1 MGEVVEQI
9 VETILRIQLQNR
21 TPTIPTL
28 SAMQLKLESWIK
40 FHGVKYENV
49 QDKEVIAE
57 EEKEL
62 IENAE
67 KKDEPEKTE
76 EVKDE
81 NEEKTEP
88 KKVHLLQKL
97 FGKRK
102 DFVVPKID
110 EVAKTDKDMIN
121 EEEKAEATEEKVA
134 EEDKEKMQH
143 KFKKL
148 FSMKKAKKE
157 EDKTE
162 EKDEEK
168 KDEEKKEGEETIEE
182 VAEADVSKTTAEK
195 KTLMQKLMTIKRDL
209 MANKKEE
216 KAEEDVDGEKK
227 EG

>member
-1 MGEVVEQI
+1 MGMTGDTAVEVPVVDNNKVED
-9 VETILRIQLQNR
+9 V
-21 TPTIPTL
+21 
-28 SAMQLKLESWIK
+28 IK
-40 FHGVKYENV
+40 T
-49 QDKEVIAE
+49 DKEVIAE

-121 EEEKAEATEEKVA
+121 EE
-134 EEDKEKMQH
+134 DKEKMQH
-143 KFKKL
+143 KFKKH
-148 FSMKKAKKE
+148 FSMK
-157 EDKTE
+157 DQ
-162 EKDEEK
+162 
-168 KDEEKKEGEETIEE
+168 EGGGQ
-182 VAEADVSKTTAEK
+182 DRGK
-195 KTLMQKLMTIKRDL
+195 
-209 MANKKEE
+209 
-216 KAEEDVDGEKK
+216 G
-227 EG
+227 GG

>member
-1 MGEVVEQI
+1 MGEVPVVDDNKVED
-9 VETILRIQLQNR
+9 V
-21 TPTIPTL
+21 
-28 SAMQLKLESWIK
+28 IK
-40 FHGVKYENV
+40 T
-49 QDKEVIAE
+49 DKEVIAE
-57 EEKEL
+57 EEKGL

-121 EEEKAEATEEKVA
+121 EEEKAEATDEKAA

-157 EDKTE
+157 EEKTE
-162 EKDEEK
+162 EKAEEKTEEGEEK
-168 KDEEKKEGEETIEE
+168 KDEKEKEGEEAIEE

-216 KAEEDVDGEKK
+216 KAEEDVDGE
-227 EG
+227 

>member
-1 MGEVVEQI
+1 MG
-9 VETILRIQLQNR
+9 
-21 TPTIPTL
+21 
-28 SAMQLKLESWIK
+28 
-40 FHGVKYENV
+40 
-49 QDKEVIAE
+49 
-57 EEKEL
+57 

-121 EEEKAEATEEKVA
+121 EEEKAEATEEKAAA
-134 EEDKEKMQH
+134 EEDEKMQH

-148 FSMKKAKKE
+148 FSMKKTEKE
-157 EDKTE
+157 EDKSE
-162 EKDEEK
+162 EK
-168 KDEEKKEGEETIEE
+168 
-182 VAEADVSKTTAEK
+182 
-195 KTLMQKLMTIKRDL
+195 
-209 MANKKEE
+209 
-216 KAEEDVDGEKK
+216 
-227 EG
+227 

>member
-1 MGEVVEQI
+1 MGMTGDTAVEVPVVDDNKVED
-9 VETILRIQLQNR
+9 V
-21 TPTIPTL
+21 
-28 SAMQLKLESWIK
+28 IK
-40 FHGVKYENV
+40 T
-49 QDKEVIAE
+49 DKEVIAE

-134 EEDKEKMQH
+134 
-143 KFKKL
+143 
-148 FSMKKAKKE
+148 
-157 EDKTE
+157 
-162 EKDEEK
+162 
-168 KDEEKKEGEETIEE
+168 
-182 VAEADVSKTTAEK
+182 
-195 KTLMQKLMTIKRDL
+195 
-209 MANKKEE
+209 
-216 KAEEDVDGEKK
+216 
-227 EG
+227 

>member
-1 MGEVVEQI
+1 MG
-9 VETILRIQLQNR
+9 
-21 TPTIPTL
+21 
-28 SAMQLKLESWIK
+28 
-40 FHGVKYENV
+40 
-49 QDKEVIAE
+49 
-57 EEKEL
+57 
-62 IENAE
+62 
-67 KKDEPEKTE
+67 KDEPEKTE

-121 EEEKAEATEEKVA
+121 EEENAEATEEKAA

-148 FSMKKAKKE
+148 FSMKKTKKE

-162 EKDEEK
+162 EKAEEKTEDGEGDDEE
-168 KDEEKKEGEETIEE
+168 DE
-182 VAEADVSKTTAEK
+182 
-195 KTLMQKLMTIKRDL
+195 
-209 MANKKEE
+209 
-216 KAEEDVDGEKK
+216 
-227 EG
+227 